1 MKTLTSN
8 AAFFAMKHA
17 NTLRVLILVLT
28 LALFVFAAGAPEAS
42 GTVGR

>member
-8 AAFFAMKHA
+8 VAFYAMKHA

-28 LALFVFAAGAPEAS
+28 LALFIFAAGAPEAT

>member
-8 AAFFAMKHA
+8 AAFYAMKHA
-17 NTLRVLILVLT
+17 NTIRVLILVLT
-28 LALFVFAAGAPEAS
+28 LALFIFAAGAPEAT